1 VSAPHEA
8 RGELAGEAD
17 PPLCVDLDGTL
28 LRTDALHESLAA
40 ALRSA
45 PWIAPAI
52 PFWLL
57 RGRAWLKRRLA
68 EHAAL
73 DPALLPYEASVL
85 ELVRAERARGRRIV
99 LATASDRRIAEAVAG
114 HLGLFDEVLASDGI
128 ENLKGERK
136 ARALEDRF
144 GKGAYDY
151 VGDARADAAAWR
163 SARIAYVC
171 TAGDAG
177 FAQRL
182 ASGAAQVVVVPRARP
197 AWALLRTLRMHQW
210 AKNLLVFVPLL
221 TAHRFYDEEA
231 LRGACLAFAAFCM
244 AASGNYVVNDLL
256 DLDHDRGHPSKGRR
270 ALAAGDLPLWAG
282 AILAPLLLAVAFA
295 LSQPLPA
302 SFQAGLA
309 AYVAV
314 AFAYSLWLK
323 AFVLVDVFT
332 LAGLYAVRIL
342 AGAAAIAVPVS
353 HWLLVFSLFMFLSL
367 ALAKRYAE
375 LSGLSRVERARA
387 PGRGYVVADRT
398 LVGLTGVVCGQLSAL
413 VFALYIT
420 SPEVRVLY
428 ARPLLLW
435 IACPILLYW
444 VARIWLLAYREQLDE
459 DPLVFALRDPAS
471 LALGFATL
479 AVVVAA
485 T

>member
-1 VSAPHEA
+1 
-8 RGELAGEAD
+8 
-17 PPLCVDLDGTL
+17 
-28 LRTDALHESLAA
+28 
-40 ALRSA
+40 
-45 PWIAPAI
+45 
-52 PFWLL
+52 
-57 RGRAWLKRRLA
+57 
-68 EHAAL
+68 
-73 DPALLPYEASVL
+73 
-85 ELVRAERARGRRIV
+85 V

-163 SARIAYVC
+163 SARTAYVC

-182 ASGAAQVVVVPRARP
+182 ASGAARVVVVPRARP

-256 DLDHDRGHPSKGRR
+256 DLGHDRGHPSKRRR
-270 ALAAGDLPLWAG
+270 ALAAGTCRFGRGDPRA
-282 AILAPLLLAVAFA
+282 AVVLAFA

-302 SFQAGLA
+302 PFRPASRPTWRRSLP
-309 AYVAV
+309 
-314 AFAYSLWLK
+314 LWLK

-332 LAGLYAVRIL
+332 LAGLYAVRISPARRPSPFPCRIGCWSFRSSCSFPSRL
-342 AGAAAIAVPVS
+342 PSAT
-353 HWLLVFSLFMFLSL
+353 
-367 ALAKRYAE
+367 R
-375 LSGLSRVERARA
+375 LSGLARVDAPARRDAVTSSRTARWWVSRSRLRAGLRAGPAPTSRA
-387 PGRGYVVADRT
+387 PR
-398 LVGLTGVVCGQLSAL
+398 CAL
-413 VFALYIT
+413 LH
-420 SPEVRVLY
+420 
-428 ARPLLLW
+428 RPLLLW

-444 VARIWLLAYREQLDE
+444 VARVWLLAYRDELDE
-459 DPLVFALRDPAS
+459 DPLVFAARSVS
-471 LALGFATL
+471 LVLGFATL

>member
-1 VSAPHEA
+1 MSAPDAA
-8 RGELAGEAD
+8 RGELAGEAG

-40 ALRSA
+40 ALRRA

-57 RGRAWLKRRLA
+57 RGRAWLKQRLA

-99 LATASDRRIAEAVAG
+99 LATASDRRIAEAVAR

-128 ENLKGERK
+128 DNLKGERK
-136 ARALEDRF
+136 ARALEERF

-151 VGDARADAAAWR
+151 VGDARDDRAAWG
-163 SARIAYVC
+163 SARTAYVC
-171 TAGDAG
+171 TARDADS
-177 FAQRL
+177 AQRL
-182 ASGAAQVVVVPRARP
+182 ACGAARVVVVQRAPPR
-197 AWALLRTLRMHQW
+197 WALLRTLRMHQW
-210 AKNLLVFVPLL
+210 AKNLLVFVPLV

-231 LRGACLAFAAFCM
+231 LRSACLAFAAFCM
-244 AASGNYVVNDLL
+244 ASSGTYVVNDLL
-256 DLDHDRGHPSKGRR
+256 DLGHDRGHPSKRRR

-282 AILAPLLLAVAFA
+282 AILAPLLLAMALA
-295 LSQPLPA
+295 LSQSLPA
-302 SFQAGLA
+302 PFQAGLA

-314 AFAYSLWLK
+314 AVAYSLWLK
-323 AFVLVDVFT
+323 AIVLVDVFT

-353 HWLLVFSLFMFLSL
+353 QWLLVFSLFMFLSL

-375 LSGLSRVERARA
+375 LSGMSRVEGERA

-420 SPEVRVLY
+420 SPDVRALY
-428 ARPLLLW
+428 TRPLLLW
-435 IACPILLYW
+435 SACPILLYW
-444 VARIWLLAYREQLDE
+444 VARVWLLAYRDQLDE
-459 DPLVFALRDPAS
+459 DPLVFALRDPVS
-471 LALGFATL
+471 LVLGFAML